1 MLRRQRR
8 KDMKRITISILI
20 VCLLVGISTINSLQA
35 QQDTVRVAER
45 VRTSETVLTTE
56 DFRRLGAENVGDAL
70 RNITGVYVRDGRISL
85 RDVAPDKVVIIL
97 DGQRMNL
104 ATGGGVEVAT
114 LPIDNVEKIEVLRGG
129 ASARYGADA
138 VGGVIIITTRGR
150 QEGDRK
156 LVNLNTRLTRASFN
170 TTIATI
176 QLSNTYNKFSYLASY
191 GLTETTN
198 DFKYTDYDGNRLRYI
213 NNDLTS
219 HHGYLSGTYA
229 ITGNTSF
236 TLAGDYY
243 WSEYGAPGRIGQLTP
258 KARLE
263 NDNKSINA
271 SYIHNALFKDFNLNL
286 QAYMLFFDLK
296 YDNPEGLVPIHS
308 LHQNDVISVEASQS
322 GSLMKN
328 IGVAYGY
335 SFRRDDLTSTDVGDR
350 YRNNHAVYA
359 NATYRLALPFYFESL
374 AFTPAIRYDH
384 PSDFDAEFSP
394 KISVELANNKPLA
407 IGLQAHVTR
416 SYRAPTFNDLYWP
429 RDSFAEGNPN
439 LSPEKGYNYDA
450 GISISYAK
458 FNDMGVSVNY
468 FFNKLDDLIL
478 WAPDFDGL
486 WRPKNIAK
494 TDARGIE
501 ATFRWSPIKDHLSIN
516 TDYMYLDAKD
526 KSGDRTTHNKFLIY
540 RPQHKVDVTVGVKYF
555 GFELNII
562 NHYVSRRYINAANTR
577 WLDPYNVVDSN
588 ISYSF
593 SFGQTNMMTRFEMN
607 NFTDLDYM
615 AIDGS
620 PEPGRLYRFTIGI
633 NY

>member
-1 MLRRQRR
+1 
-8 KDMKRITISILI
+8 MKNVTYFLMIIL
-20 VCLLVGISTINSLQA
+20 LLACILTYNAQS
-35 QQDTVRVAER
+35 QQDSVRVSDRA
-45 VRTSETVLTTE
+45 RTSETVLTTE

-97 DGQRMNL
+97 DGQRLNL

-114 LPIDNVEKIEVLRGG
+114 LPIDNVERIEVLRGG

-138 VGGVIIITTRGR
+138 VGGVILISTRGR
-150 QEGDRK
+150 HIGEQK
-156 LVNLNTRLTRASFN
+156 LVNVNSRVTRASFN
-170 TTIATI
+170 TTIASL
-176 QLSNTYNKFSYLASY
+176 QLSNTYNRFSYLASY

-198 DFKYTDYDGNRLRYI
+198 DFKFTDAEGNRVRYL

-219 HHGYLSGTYA
+219 HHGYLSGSYTL
-229 ITGNTSF
+229 NDKSSV

-243 WSEYGAPGRIGQLTP
+243 WAEYGAPGRIGQLTP

-263 NDNKSINA
+263 NDNKSVNA
-271 SYIHNALFKDFNLNL
+271 TYVNNALFRDFDLNL

-296 YDNPEGLVPIHS
+296 YDNPEGIVPINS

-322 GSLMKN
+322 GTLLN
-328 IGVAYGY
+328 NFQVAYGY
-335 SFRRDDLTSTDVGDR
+335 SFRRDDLNSTDVGKR
-350 YRNNHAVYA
+350 VRNNYAVYG
-359 NATYRLALPFYFESL
+359 NATYMMILPFYFENL
-374 AFTPAIRYDH
+374 AITPALRYDH

-394 KISVELANNKPLA
+394 KISLELSNNRPLS

-439 LSPEKGYNYDA
+439 LSPEMGYNYDA
-450 GISISYAK
+450 GLSISYAEYG
-458 FNDMGVSVNY
+458 DIGLSLNY
-468 FFNKLDDLIL
+468 FYNKLDDLIL

-501 ATFRWSPIKDHLSIN
+501 ATFRWSPIKDHISIN

-540 RPQHKVDVTVGVKYF
+540 RPQHKVDVTLSVKYF
-555 GFELNII
+555 GVELNVI
-562 NHYVSRRYINAANTR
+562 NHFVSRRYINAANTR
-577 WLDPYNVVDSN
+577 WLDPYNIVDSN

-593 SFGQTNMMTRFEMN
+593 RLGQLNMMTRFELN

-620 PEPGRLYRFTIGI
+620 PEPGRIYRFTIGI